1 MRIKLAKKI
10 PCEVEVFSGG
20 ELIDKYIAIENDL
33 VTKNPLGHRHLQNI
47 EFEDKKIENI
57 IIIKL

>member
-20 ELIDKYIAIENDL
+20 ELIDKYIALENDL
-33 VTKNPLGHRHLQNI
+33 VTKNPLGPRPLQNI
-47 EFEDKKIENI
+47 EFEDKKVETV
-57 IIIKL
+57 KYKT